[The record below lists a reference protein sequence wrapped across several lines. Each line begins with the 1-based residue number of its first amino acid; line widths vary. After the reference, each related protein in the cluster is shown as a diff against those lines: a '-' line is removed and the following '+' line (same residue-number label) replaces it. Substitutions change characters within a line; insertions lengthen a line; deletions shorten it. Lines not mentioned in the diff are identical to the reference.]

1 VQIFPLDFSKGLIP
15 LHNRKETVFGRQ
27 AGAAIEMC
35 HQTISRRHAT
45 IEWVPE
51 TGWQFQDCG
60 SANGSYVNE
69 RRVDRAV
76 LQHGDQI
83 RISDHVFKFLAIDH
97 VEAIYH
103 ETVYQMMTVDALTQV
118 CNRRYFEDAF
128 EREVRRSQRH
138 GRPLAVLMFDV
149 DDFKSVNDQYGHLVG
164 DLVLQAVCQ
173 RVRRR
178 VRKDELFARY
188 GGEEFVVVLA
198 ETTLA
203 DAVRVAD
210 DLRKIVAA
218 EPVRIVDGA
227 VPITISVGVSHTLG
241 LEPVS
246 AKDLLA
252 KADGRLYDAKHAGR
266 NCVRS

>member
-1 VQIFPLDFSKGLIP
+1 
-15 LHNRKETVFGRQ
+15 
-27 AGAAIEMC
+27 
-35 HQTISRRHAT
+35 
-45 IEWVPE
+45 
-51 TGWQFQDCG
+51 
-60 SANGSYVNE
+60 
-69 RRVDRAV
+69 
-76 LQHGDQI
+76 
-83 RISDHVFKFLAIDH
+83 
-97 VEAIYH
+97 
-103 ETVYQMMTVDALTQV
+103 
-118 CNRRYFEDAF
+118 
-128 EREVRRSQRH
+128 
-138 GRPLAVLMFDV
+138 
-149 DDFKSVNDQYGHLVG
+149 
-164 DLVLQAVCQ
+164 VLQAVCQ